1 MILRK
6 RKTFLK
12 KRKTARWCNY
22 GCLARKV
29 LSDRY
34 MSKPRA
40 VIGEHAVLISGC
52 VIVGR
57 PPGTARDCQGVTV
70 DCPPGRPILVG
81 ITGLFVVVRQ
91 VEWLKERVG
100 HALCGE
106 VGAWAVARDDLD

>member
-22 GCLARKV
+22 DCLARKV

-40 VIGEHAVLISGC
+40 AIGEHAVLISSCVTVGC
-52 VIVGR
+52 
-57 PPGTARDCQGVTV
+57 PPGAARGCQRLTV

-100 HALCGE
+100 HALCGKIGTWT
-106 VGAWAVARDDLD
+106 VAWDDLY

>member
-40 VIGEHAVLISGC
+40 AIGEHAVLISSC
-52 VIVGR
+52 
-57 PPGTARDCQGVTV
+57 VTV
-70 DCPPGRPILVG
+70 GCPPGRPILVG

-100 HALCGE
+100 HALCGKIGTWT
-106 VGAWAVARDDLD
+106 VAWDDLY

>member
-40 VIGEHAVLISGC
+40 AIGEHAVLISSC
-52 VIVGR
+52 
-57 PPGTARDCQGVTV
+57 VTV
-70 DCPPGRPILVG
+70 GCPPG
-81 ITGLFVVVRQ
+81 
-91 VEWLKERVG
+91 
-100 HALCGE
+100 A
-106 VGAWAVARDDLD
+106 ARD